1 MGVRSCFAVVCLAG
15 GVLAAADTEYTITT
29 IAGGLWAGDGLA
41 ATAAQLGAPEGLACD
56 AAGNVYIAD
65 ALDNR
70 IRVVAPDGRISTWA
84 GTGIRGFSGDGGPAS
99 SALLDQPYGL
109 AIDAAG
115 SVYVADLGNARVRR
129 IDADGS
135 IATVAG
141 GGAAEPSDGVAATN
155 ARLNQPRNLAFDRAG
170 NLYISEFGGHR
181 VYRLAPDGLLHVV
194 AGTGERGS
202 APLEGSVPA
211 VEAPLAGPA
220 GLAVDSAGRLLIA
233 DSENGVIRV
242 VENGLMST
250 LASSIGAVPRPVA
263 IAIDS
268 AGAVYV
274 ADKFAGAVVRLGP
287 PATDAAARPAVN
299 EPRSLCA
306 GPEGA
311 LYVGDVI
318 PGAAT
323 AGVVR
328 KIAEGGIEAFAG
340 NGSFR
345 PAGDGGDP
353 ALAHFSDPAG
363 VAVDASGA
371 VFVSDA
377 GTGRIR
383 RIAGGTIATAAS
395 GLNAPGALAVDSEGF
410 IWVAERGAARVAK
423 LTPTGDRI
431 LSVPSPAPEALAPA
445 PGGGVY
451 VADSMDGVVRKI
463 SASGATSPVLEVN
476 RPSGLAAGT
485 DGALYVAVPGAV
497 YAIAAGGEVR
507 VAALVETPGRIATDT
522 AGALLVTD
530 PEHHR
535 ILRVAPDG
543 TITVLAGMTGVAG
556 FSGDGGSARTA
567 LLNNPVDVAAGS
579 AGSIYI
585 ADSGNLRIR
594 GLSPHA
600 PGEPEAIQ
608 VHAITNAASMLAAPI
623 VPGALVTLFGSG
635 IGPETPLVGGALDET
650 GFLETTLGGFE
661 VRINGRP
668 APLLYAHSNQVNLQ
682 APYSIAGL
690 PTVHM
695 EIFVDGVRRYAAAA
709 PAAEAAPGIFTHQG
723 GTGQAAALNEDTQPN
738 SADNPAAPGSIVVF
752 WATGEGRRNPPA
764 VEGELA
770 QPPYGRP
777 LLPVTVLIGGRQAEV
792 LYAGASPGFAGL
804 MQINARVPLETAP
817 GPQPVELI
825 IGTARSQPG
834 VTIAIK

>member
-70 IRVVAPDGRISTWA
+70 IRVVAPDGRISTLA
-84 GTGIRGFSGDGGPAS
+84 GTGIRGFSGDGGPAG

-141 GGAAEPSDGVAATN
+141 GGAAEPAEGVAATD

-170 NLYISEFGGHR
+170 NLYISDFGGHR

-194 AGTGERGS
+194 AGTGERG
-202 APLEGSVPA
+202 AAAIEGSVVA
-211 VEAPLAGPA
+211 FEASLAGPA
-220 GLAVDSAGRLLIA
+220 GLAVDSAGKLLIA

-250 LASSIGAVPRPVA
+250 LAGSIGAVPRPVA

-268 AGAVYV
+268 EGTVYV
-274 ADKFAGAVVRLGP
+274 ADKFAGAVVRLGL

-306 GPEGA
+306 GPGGA

-318 PGAAT
+318 PGAAA
-323 AGVVR
+323 AGIVR
-328 KIAEGGIEAFAG
+328 KVAAGGIEAFAG

-353 ALAHFSDPAG
+353 AVAHFSDPAG

-377 GTGRIR
+377 GAGRIR

-395 GLNAPGALAVDSEGF
+395 GLNAPGALAVDSDGF

-423 LTPTGDRI
+423 LTPTGDLI

-451 VADSMDGVVRKI
+451 AADSRDGVVRKI
-463 SASGATSPVLEVN
+463 SASGVTSAVLEVN
-476 RPSGLAAGT
+476 RPSGLAAGA
-485 DGALYVAVPGAV
+485 DGVLYVAVPGAV
-497 YAIAAGGEVR
+497 YAIATGGEVR
-507 VAALVETPGRIATDT
+507 VAALVETPGRIATDA

-530 PEHHR
+530 PAHHR
-535 ILRVAPDG
+535 VLRVAPDG
-543 TITVLAGMTGVAG
+543 SITVLAGMGVAG
-556 FSGDGGSARTA
+556 FSGDGGPARTA

-594 GLSPHA
+594 GLSPRA
-600 PGEPEAIQ
+600 PGEPEAVQ
-608 VHAITNAASMLAAPI
+608 VYAITNAASMLAAPI

-635 IGPETPLVGGALDET
+635 IGPETPLIGGALDET
-650 GFLETTLGGFE
+650 GLLETTLGGFE

-668 APLLYAHSNQVNLQ
+668 TPLLYAHSNQVNLQ

-690 PTVHM
+690 PTVQM
-695 EIFVDGVRRYAAAA
+695 EIFVDGVRRYAVAA
-709 PAAEAAPGIFTHQG
+709 PAAEAAPGIFTHRG
-723 GTGQAAALNEDTQPN
+723 GRGQAAALNEDTQPN

-752 WATGEGRRNPPA
+752 WATGEGRRNPRA

-804 MQINARVPLETAP
+804 MQINARVPLGTAP
-817 GPQPVELI
+817 GPQSLELV
-825 IGTARSQPG
+825 IGTARCQPG
-834 VTIAIK
+834 VTIAVK